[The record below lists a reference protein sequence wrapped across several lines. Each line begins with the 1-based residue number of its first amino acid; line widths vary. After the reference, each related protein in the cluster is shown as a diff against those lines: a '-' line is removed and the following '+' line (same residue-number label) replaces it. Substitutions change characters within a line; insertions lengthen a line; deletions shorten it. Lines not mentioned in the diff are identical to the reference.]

1 MTSIQE
7 RSPKPHLHALKE
19 GEATGHPNE
28 IIAKKRSIMGS
39 HIQRPPSQTTL
50 GRSRAGSNTM
60 GKVSALDI
68 ARRPSENLL
77 LNMSTNNDDDEAKM
91 LNSFVSTA
99 LPPPKVSPV
108 QTRRERPTSNSS
120 IGTKTTEVFSSTSA
134 SSSLDDTSD
143 EGESNDVSEKS
154 KLNTISNILMENSTQ
169 GIRATEKEKTRN
181 HTVMETTK
189 DSAKVA
195 LQKSMSFDETSLEAS
210 MNKSNHSRQEQFH
223 SKKKQSSTLNSKQR
237 LRAKSQTY
245 PSTGYNDNSSFS
257 PLKTFGITS
266 KFSNS
271 TGRLE
276 ASSLEFNVPSQ
287 KPLNGKPLTPSQK
300 YRLRKEQSETN
311 LRNTIKRKE
320 KFYDSQEQIL
330 ELQEGD
336 VDDSLIWN
344 VPMTSYSTNSFLAS
358 AKPEDMSNLATR
370 NNPFD
375 YTGDLMNSNADG
387 SDARQN
393 NRYSNISFA
402 STTSNASVL
411 DFNEMPT
418 SPIPGLNKVS
428 DFQYIQDTT
437 KSLASVYL
445 HSSSRL
451 SRTKLSERTKSSD
464 FLPLELKEAQNQ
476 GMEDLIL
483 VSESKLDAVSH
494 SRPSWLPPKGRQE
507 KKIHEKQINKSMS
520 VASLDQ
526 LVKNK
531 SKEEKL
537 IRNETNRQKYVLLL
551 DRDITRNSSLQSL
564 SKMVWET
571 PFSDET
577 RSTIYS
583 EILESKAKFITKN
596 YIQSFDELQE
606 LLAKMGDFPKN
617 KEIEIAQIIDTSLR
631 RKVNGLHDISPNL
644 MLMLKLKSIS
654 SQGIITGDELLF
666 HHFLVSDS
674 FQNLGLKEVWNIV
687 NLVQMTC
694 FNDLCKEKFDTKVL
708 ERKGVVAGYLSQNEE
723 FKGELNTECINSAT
737 WWNILERIEHK
748 LFVWIM
754 DIIVVNNS
762 QSYKNSPINEKEFA
776 NRNWEY
782 YRSKKVVTNYK
793 ILVSLALNVLINYHF
808 GFSDLKSLCNVTDQ
822 RFCIPVFINDEFVD
836 TDSVNDMFIKKWAH
850 YYKKF

>member
-28 IIAKKRSIMGS
+28 IIAKKRSIIGS

-99 LPPPKVSPV
+99 LPPPKVNPV

>member
-28 IIAKKRSIMGS
+28 IIAKKRSIIGS

-99 LPPPKVSPV
+99 LPPPKVNPV

-210 MNKSNHSRQEQFH
+210 MSKSNHSRQEQFH
-223 SKKKQSSTLNSKQR
+223 SKKNQSSTLNSKQR

-358 AKPEDMSNLATR
+358 AKPEDMSNLAAR

-375 YTGDLMNSNADG
+375 YTGDLTNSNADG

-464 FLPLELKEAQNQ
+464 FLPFELKEAQNQ

-507 KKIHEKQINKSMS
+507 KKIHERQINKSMS

-606 LLAKMGDFPKN
+606 LLSKMGDFPKN

-793 ILVSLALNVLINYHF
+793 ILISLALNVLINYHF